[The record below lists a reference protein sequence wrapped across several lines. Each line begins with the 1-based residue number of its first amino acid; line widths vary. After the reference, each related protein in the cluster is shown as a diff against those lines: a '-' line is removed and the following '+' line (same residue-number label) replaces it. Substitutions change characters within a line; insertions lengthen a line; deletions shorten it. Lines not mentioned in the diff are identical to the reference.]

1 MIFERFLDFTDSLY
15 ICFSLLFFSS
25 RKGHADMLFTRGSS
39 RGIMSYDVHH
49 QHKNQGEY
57 MCPENS
63 LGREVGI
70 GHLSVP

>member
-1 MIFERFLDFTDSLY
+1 
-15 ICFSLLFFSS
+15 
-25 RKGHADMLFTRGSS
+25 MLFTRGSS